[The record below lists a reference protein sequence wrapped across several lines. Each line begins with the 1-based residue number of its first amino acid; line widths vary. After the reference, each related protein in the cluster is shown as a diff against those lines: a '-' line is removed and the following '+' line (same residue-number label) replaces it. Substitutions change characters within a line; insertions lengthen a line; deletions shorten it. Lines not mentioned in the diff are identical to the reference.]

1 MGASDSVERYWSVR
15 NRVTANQYPY
25 HGPLGGIS
33 RSGRCFF
40 AWKEGFLIGTYRT
53 FDEAR
58 ESLVWRERLRPRCEM
73 IRSSHPLEYG
83 VMPFIDQYSLVVGE
97 LGKVFDGCSR
107 PEANRKGISTGRIVK
122 EICEKPPTW
131 IKEGRDSI

>member
-1 MGASDSVERYWSVR
+1 MGASDSVERHWSVS

-25 HGPLGGIS
+25 YGPLGGIS

-58 ESLVWRERLRPRCEM
+58 ESLVWRARPR
-73 IRSSHPLEYG
+73 PLATATAL
-83 VMPFIDQYSLVVGE
+83 FVGLE
-97 LGKVFDGCSR
+97 LLSR
-107 PEANRKGISTGRIVK
+107 PYRGKTRGAAMRPNSATMR
-122 EICEKPPTW
+122 
-131 IKEGRDSI
+131 